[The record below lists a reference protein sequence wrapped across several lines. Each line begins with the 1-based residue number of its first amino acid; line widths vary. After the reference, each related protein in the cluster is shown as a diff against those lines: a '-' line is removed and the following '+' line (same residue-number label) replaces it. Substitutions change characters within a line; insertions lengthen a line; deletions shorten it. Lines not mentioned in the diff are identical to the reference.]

1 MFVDTIPGISV
12 LSAIKI
18 STNLFHCF
26 FFCAFFFFFF
36 DTNYLQRIGEIVS
49 IQESL
54 RSKHRPISI
63 SMS

>member
-18 STNLFHCF
+18 STNLFHYF
-26 FFCAFFFFFF
+26 FFCVFFF

-49 IQESL
+49 IKESS

-63 SMS
+63 SIS